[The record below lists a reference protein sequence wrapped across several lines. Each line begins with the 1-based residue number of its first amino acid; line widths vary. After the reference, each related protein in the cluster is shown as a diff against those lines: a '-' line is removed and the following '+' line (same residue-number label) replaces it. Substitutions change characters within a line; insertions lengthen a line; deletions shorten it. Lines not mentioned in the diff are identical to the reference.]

1 VAQSPAVD
9 SENVDPQEESHV
21 KVAQAMETMLEEAAA
36 DMRAEGA
43 SGIAMNA
50 GGWRGMGGGGGGVR
64 RAQCIRHAVGAVRR
78 GAVGGSS

>member
-1 VAQSPAVD
+1 MASTRTRRARRGRGEVAQSPAMD

-43 SGIAMNA
+43 S
-50 GGWRGMGGGGGGVR
+50 
-64 RAQCIRHAVGAVRR
+64 
-78 GAVGGSS
+78 

>member
-1 VAQSPAVD
+1 MD

-43 SGIAMNA
+43 S
-50 GGWRGMGGGGGGVR
+50 
-64 RAQCIRHAVGAVRR
+64 
-78 GAVGGSS
+78 